1 MSQIVTTK
9 VGRFRHVTPDAWLWE
24 CPCGQWSYLTTDQWA
39 GRVSVDHASQGCPVK
54 YHETH
59 NYEAELVVTMQARIL
74 TGEPP
79 IDPESPVE
87 PTPPTNQAL
96 REANDALVAIRAR
109 LWEVLDGRDIGGDRS
124 LLAMVN
130 RVIDQRDEA
139 RENRRGEFDLRMA
152 AERRVVGASEP
163 PSEPPSAGN
172 QTYTVQMS
180 DAEAAPAPCVWR
192 ENEDG
197 LWDTSCGR
205 EWEFIDDGPKENRVK
220 FCIECGQPVQ
230 SVPLTVER

>member
-87 PTPPTNQAL
+87 PTPEPPTARNLYHVEAFD
-96 REANDALVAIRAR
+96 EANKR
-109 LWEVLDGRDIGGDRS
+109 IGGFAVFGPDVGTALAKAASNIEVKLRPS
-124 LLAMVN
+124 QPRMTVTLLSAMKPT
-130 RVIDQRDEA
+130 
-139 RENRRGEFDLRMA
+139 G
-152 AERRVVGASEP
+152 
-163 PSEPPSAGN
+163 
-172 QTYTVQMS
+172 
-180 DAEAAPAPCVWR
+180 APAPCVWR
-192 ENEDG
+192 EMEDG
-197 LWDTSCGR
+197 EGKWRKTVMRTTCGLR
-205 EWEFIDDGPKENRVK
+205 EDADEMRPLSEWP
-220 FCIECGQPVQ
+220 FCAQCGH
-230 SVPLTVER
+230 PLTVER

>member
-87 PTPPTNQAL
+87 PTPEPPTETCAYC
-96 REANDALVAIRAR
+96 
-109 LWEVLDGRDIGGDRS
+109 DGTGG
-124 LLAMVN
+124 
-130 RVIDQRDEA
+130 
-139 RENRRGEFDLRMA
+139 
-152 AERRVVGASEP
+152 VGALTCPACEGKP
-163 PSEPPSAGN
+163 TGAPAPTKNCACGADGCP
-172 QTYTVQMS
+172 VCKP
-180 DAEAAPAPCVWR
+180 APAPCVWR
-192 ENEDG
+192 ERTVGHIADCTG
-197 LWDTSCGR
+197 GVTLSWRSD
-205 EWEFIDDGPKENRVK
+205 WK
-220 FCIECGQPVQ
+220 FCPYCGH
-230 SVPLTVER
+230 PLTVER

>member
-87 PTPPTNQAL
+87 PTPEPPTARNLYHVEAFD
-96 REANDALVAIRAR
+96 EANKR
-109 LWEVLDGRDIGGDRS
+109 IGGFAVFGPDMGTALAKAASNIEVKLRPS
-124 LLAMVN
+124 QPRMTVTLLSAMKPT
-130 RVIDQRDEA
+130 
-139 RENRRGEFDLRMA
+139 G
-152 AERRVVGASEP
+152 
-163 PSEPPSAGN
+163 
-172 QTYTVQMS
+172 
-180 DAEAAPAPCVWR
+180 APAPCVWR
-192 ENEDG
+192 DIASAPKDG
-197 LWDTSCGR
+197 TVILVHGGIAYWYFTGKDSEG
-205 EWEFIDDGPKENRVK
+205 EWRTLTGVNYPGEAIKW
-220 FCIECGQPVQ
+220 PVTEWMPMP
-230 SVPLTVER
+230 SFHPLTVER

>member
-1 MSQIVTTK
+1 MSEIVTTT

-87 PTPPTNQAL
+87 PTPEPPTA
-96 REANDALVAIRAR
+96 V
-109 LWEVLDGRDIGGDRS
+109 RDIAYAALTPQGQSTD
-124 LLAMVN
+124 
-130 RVIDQRDEA
+130 
-139 RENRRGEFDLRMA
+139 GETR
-152 AERRVVGASEP
+152 
-163 PSEPPSAGN
+163 
-172 QTYTVQMS
+172 
-180 DAEAAPAPCVWR
+180 
-192 ENEDG
+192 
-197 LWDTSCGR
+197 
-205 EWEFIDDGPKENRVK
+205 
-220 FCIECGQPVQ
+220 
-230 SVPLTVER
+230 

>member
-59 NYEAELVVTMQARIL
+59 NYEAELVATMQARIL

-87 PTPPTNQAL
+87 PTPEPPTNPPCARCGHAL
-96 REANDALVAIRAR
+96 SAHRPEFGAC
-109 LWEVLDGRDIGGDRS
+109 DGRDRPC
-124 LLAMVN
+124 ACPEYQVPT
-130 RVIDQRDEA
+130 VEP
-139 RENRRGEFDLRMA
+139 
-152 AERRVVGASEP
+152 EP
-163 PSEPPSAGN
+163 PKWRYVGDGVFTAAKVEP
-172 QTYTVQMS
+172 
-180 DAEAAPAPCVWR
+180 EPCVWR
-192 ENEDG
+192 TQSNGYLQVGCRPERCVSDG
-197 LWDTSCGR
+197 LIRDYAPTHCLWCG
-205 EWEFIDDGPKENRVK
+205 
-220 FCIECGQPVQ
+220 
-230 SVPLTVER
+230 SPLMVER

>member
-87 PTPPTNQAL
+87 PTP
-96 REANDALVAIRAR
+96 
-109 LWEVLDGRDIGGDRS
+109 
-124 LLAMVN
+124 
-130 RVIDQRDEA
+130 
-139 RENRRGEFDLRMA
+139 
-152 AERRVVGASEP
+152 EP
-163 PSEPPSAGN
+163 P
-172 QTYTVQMS
+172 
-180 DAEAAPAPCVWR
+180 PCDHVH
-192 ENEDG
+192 
-197 LWDTSCGR
+197 
-205 EWEFIDDGPKENRVK
+205 
-220 FCIECGQPVQ
+220 
-230 SVPLTVER
+230 ERANGVV